1 MAPAQTRTLTRTLA
15 LAPTPTRTLN
25 PSPDPHPHPHPQPN
39 PDAKQEYSRAGSS
52 VVHRVIGLVD
62 DGLKPGFMDKLG
74 AMDDLDDM
82 APINAALDTSDRGE
96 RLHYH

>member
-1 MAPAQTRTLTRTLA
+1 MTAPLA
-15 LAPTPTRTLN
+15 IPD
-25 PSPDPHPHPHPQPN
+25 PDPHPNPHPN
-39 PDAKQEYSRAGSS
+39 AKQEYSRAGSS

-74 AMDDLDDM
+74 AMDALDDM
-82 APINAALDTSDRGE
+82 APTNFALDVPDRARGV